1 MIKLTQH
8 YLDKLQDLL
17 TQAGYTVR
25 HEKGNFKSG
34 SCVVETGKLIV
45 LNKFSPVETKVS
57 YLIEALHTLP
67 IDEASRF
74 DNLTVLSIAP
84 LLARAVREV
93 FEDGSVTSLFN
104 GAS

>member
-17 TQAGYTVR
+17 ERAGYTIR

-34 SCVVETGKLIV
+34 SCVMEASKLIV

-57 YLIEALHTLP
+57 FLVEALRTLQ
-67 IDEASRF
+67 IDESLLDADAKKLYRESRQTELK
-74 DNLTVLSIAP
+74 LTN
-84 LLARAVREV
+84 E
-93 FEDGSVTSLFN
+93 
-104 GAS
+104 

>member
-67 IDEASRF
+67 IDEALLNDASKKLYQESRQTELKLET
-74 DNLTVLSIAP
+74 D
-84 LLARAVREV
+84 
-93 FEDGSVTSLFN
+93 
-104 GAS
+104 